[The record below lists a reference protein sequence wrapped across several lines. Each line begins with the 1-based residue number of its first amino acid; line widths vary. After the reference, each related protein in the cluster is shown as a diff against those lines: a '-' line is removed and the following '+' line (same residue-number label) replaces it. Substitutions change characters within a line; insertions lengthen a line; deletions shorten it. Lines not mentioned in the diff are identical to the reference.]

1 MYKQRIT
8 ERSEGIR
15 DWLKKNK
22 LEEYLIKS
30 DTLLDSLDKE
40 KIKNEFKDFIQQA
53 IVHCVENEDI
63 KALDF
68 QWSYSGSPVYGAF
81 AYGLND
87 CTCDGTLSNSDL
99 GPKDI
104 PGIEVDIKHGDQ
116 IDEDFSELPV
126 YHAINLYVERMEPN
140 IFQSEI
146 LGPLWGVTDTL
157 LTDYFQIWNYKIACE
172 VFEEFE
178 TDGGLDELKDR
189 APFWIT
195 MTRQDRYSV
204 VVMVVN

>member
-1 MYKQRIT
+1 MYKERILK
-8 ERSEGIR
+8 RAEGIR
-15 DWLKKNK
+15 DWLKNNK
-22 LEEYLIKS
+22 LEEYLIKA
-30 DTLLDSLDKE
+30 DALLDSLDKE
-40 KIKNEFKDFIQQA
+40 KIKNEFKEFIQQA
-53 IVHCVENEDI
+53 IDHCVENEDI

-68 QWSYSGSPVYGAF
+68 QWAYSGSPVYGAF

-87 CTCDGTLSNSDL
+87 CTCDGALSNTDL

-104 PGIEVDIKHGDQ
+104 PSIEVDIKHGDA

-126 YHAINLYVERMEPN
+126 YHAINMYVEHMEPN
-140 IFQSEI
+140 IFQSET
-146 LGPLWGVTDTL
+146 LGSLWGLTDTL

-178 TDGGLDELKDR
+178 ADGGLDELKDR

-204 VVMVVN
+204 VVMVV